1 MRIVITGNMGYVG
14 PIVTQHLRNRFPDST
29 LVGVDVGFFG
39 HCLAGAR
46 SLPESIVD
54 IQHFSDVRDVDASI
68 LDGAD
73 ALVMLAAISN
83 DPMGKAFEAV
93 TAEINRDA
101 CVRLTEI
108 ARDKGVGRVVFASSC
123 SVYGFAE
130 GGAKKEEDELDPLT
144 AYARSKVDT
153 EKAICDLANEK
164 TLITCLRFPTA
175 CGMSP
180 RIRLDLVLN
189 DFVASAVATG
199 KIQIL
204 SDGSPWR
211 PLIDIRDMARAIEW
225 AIVREAESG
234 GQFIAINAG
243 RDESNHQV
251 RALAEAVKEVMP
263 SVDIEINQDAQ
274 PDRRS
279 YQVDFGRYREL
290 APNHLPAVSLAESIK
305 LLRDG
310 LEQMD
315 FSDSE
320 FRDSGFMRL
329 KVLSGLRESGL
340 LNERLKW
347 THAR

>member
-14 PIVTQHLRNRFPDST
+14 PIVSRHLRNRFPEST
-29 LVGVDVGFFG
+29 LVGVDSSLFG
-39 HCLAGAR
+39 HCLAGAEM
-46 SLPESIVD
+46 LPESCID
-54 IQHFSDVRDVDASI
+54 LQHFADVRDVDDAV

-73 ALVMLAAISN
+73 ALVLLAAISN
-83 DPMGKAFEAV
+83 DPMGKAFEEV

-101 CVRLTEI
+101 CIRLAKV
-108 ARDKGVGRVVFASSC
+108 ARDKGIGHVVFASSC

-130 GGAKKEEDELDPLT
+130 SGAKTEVDVLDPLT

-153 EKAICDLANEK
+153 EQALQDIANDQ

-225 AIVREAESG
+225 AILRSAGQG
-234 GQFIAINAG
+234 GPYLAINAG
-243 RDESNHQV
+243 RDESNIQV
-251 RALAEAVKEVMP
+251 RALAEAVAELMPEVEI
-263 SVDIEINQDAQ
+263 DINQDAQ

-279 YQVDFGRYREL
+279 YQVDFGKYREL
-290 APNHLPAVSLAESIK
+290 APDHLPAVTLQDSICQ
-305 LLRDG
+305 LRDG
-310 LEQMD
+310 LQRIG
-315 FSDSE
+315 FNNAE
-320 FRDSGFMRL
+320 FRNSDYMRL
-329 KVLSGLRESGL
+329 KVLSGLRDNGL
-340 LNERLKW
+340 LDERLRW
-347 THAR
+347 V